1 MMRRCVAPARDQTRQ
16 RCCLIPATAND
27 GSQMSN
33 DKRASTATH
42 AFDWGAYASRVLIV
56 APRDDELF
64 FCLAIRQEFV
74 LSRQQHRHPARLH
87 SPQDRAPLRR
97 DPVGQR
103 VGMKSSVITQT
114 KPGTIGLSSLRYRV
128 FLTRGKIVP

>member
-1 MMRRCVAPARDQTRQ
+1 M
-16 RCCLIPATAND
+16 LLNSATAND

-33 DKRASTATH
+33 DKRASKATH
-42 AFDWGAYASRVLIV
+42 ALDWRAYASRVLVV

-64 FCLAIRQEFV
+64 FCLAIRQEFA

-87 SPQDRAPLRR
+87 SLQDRAPLGR

-103 VGMKSSVITQT
+103 IGMKSSVITQT
-114 KPGTIGLSSLRYRV
+114 KPGTIGLGSLRYRV